1 MPRIRLTSYG
11 RRVRGRKRERGGGK
25 EDKRQ
30 VTDWEVTLTGTGSY
44 VDWVKIEGEGQG
56 VSLGVEW
63 ATGGNVGRARRGG
76 DRERGR
82 L

>member
-1 MPRIRLTSYG
+1 M
-11 RRVRGRKRERGGGK
+11 
-25 EDKRQ
+25 
-30 VTDWEVTLTGTGSY
+30 TDWEVTLTGTGSY